1 MKRTHTIAAVVALSV
16 ALGAA
21 LTTGST
27 AWNATSVQDAP
38 PPRPETPSQVPVTLV
53 EAHPFTLLEPAT
65 HWMRAEQPTY
75 TEGWLVVLETSRD
88 LLVPRQTFEN
98 VLYVGSETVER
109 INTGAGSGFL
119 VGVVP
124 GPLDLA
130 QAPIFFG
137 EPELPENVTAQEARR
152 QLQIALDQGVRAS
165 SAAAAVTVQHEPVVL
180 PDAFELRVYASYLI
194 EQYATDEVD
203 VVSGLRAPLVR

>member
-1 MKRTHTIAAVVALSV
+1 MKRTRTIAVVVALGV
-16 ALGAA
+16 ALTAGA
-21 LTTGST
+21 T
-27 AWNATSVQDAP
+27 AWNATSVQEAAP
-38 PPRPETPSQVPVTLV
+38 LRPEVPSRVPVTLL

-88 LLVPRQTFEN
+88 VLLPRQTYEN

-109 INTGAGSGFL
+109 INTGAQSGVL

-124 GPLDLA
+124 GSVDLT

-137 EPELPENVTAQEARR
+137 EPELPENVTAQEAQR
-152 QLQIALDQGVRAS
+152 QLQIAFGEGVRAADA
-165 SAAAAVTVQHEPVVL
+165 SAIATAQREAVVL
-180 PDAFELRVYASYLI
+180 PDAFELQHYASYLI
-194 EQYATDEVD
+194 EQYAPDEVD
-203 VVSGLRAPLVR
+203 LISGLRVPRLR